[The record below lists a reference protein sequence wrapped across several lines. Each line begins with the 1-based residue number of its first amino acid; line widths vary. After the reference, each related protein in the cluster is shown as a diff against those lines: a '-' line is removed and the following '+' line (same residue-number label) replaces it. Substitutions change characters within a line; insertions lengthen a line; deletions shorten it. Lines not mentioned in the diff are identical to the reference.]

1 MAKQDDREKRLQDRA
16 DSRLERLLDLPPTL
30 LTGDPTIEL
39 LGNRQMVMEGCRG
52 IMEYDENYIKINGGR
67 YAVSVMGEQLELK
80 NLTDKSCTI
89 VGRIDSS
96 GFGV

>member
-39 LGNRQMVMEGCRG
+39 LVNRHMVMVVCRL
-52 IMEYDENYIKINGGR
+52 ILEYDENYIKINGGR
-67 YAVSVMGEQLELK
+67 YAVSVMGAQLELK

-89 VGRIDSS
+89 VGRIDSI